1 MQTLQIQGY
10 SYEDRQGLLPVLT
23 RAVAHCG
30 GWVLDRRMLSEATL
44 EIRVEVELRAALDL
58 YAGMIAAG
66 LELTRSGHMAL
77 TELCLC
83 QKHVPLLDATQLVTI
98 RVEISFLEEAN
109 LHSLLMT
116 GTSAA

>member
-1 MQTLQIQGY
+1 MHTVQIQGY
-10 SYEDRQGLLPVLT
+10 SYAERQGLLPVLT
-23 RAVAHCG
+23 RAVAQCG
-30 GWVLDRRMLSEATL
+30 GWVLDRKMLSDSTL

-58 YAGMIAAG
+58 YAGMVAAG
-66 LELTRSGHMAL
+66 LELTRTGHMAL

-83 QKHVPLLDATQLVTI
+83 LKHVPLLDATQLITI

-116 GTSAA
+116 GAAVA